1 MSETNHLD
9 AFKAQVEPEALKV
22 EVIDTAK
29 PITVKVRD
37 ENDNITERTYS
48 YKPWIPRWSQL
59 CDWAAEIS
67 SGMVIK
73 TKKDENGEEVSII
86 EMTKDYS
93 AKKNKVMT
101 EIVRS
106 TFSLDVNVDKIEPD
120 SMFDLL
126 SVIEEGGFLVR
137 LERLNLSSSTSKKST
152 TK

>member
-9 AFKAQVEPEALKV
+9 AFKAQVKPEVLKV
-22 EVIDTAK
+22 EVIDTTK

-37 ENDNITERTYS
+37 ENDNITERTYT
-48 YKPWIPRWSQL
+48 YKPWVPRWSQL

-67 SGMVIK
+67 SGMIIK
-73 TKKDENGEEVSII
+73 SKKDENGDEVSII

-93 AKKNKVMT
+93 SKKNKVMT

-106 TFSLDVNVDKIEPD
+106 TFSLDVSVDKIEPD

-126 SVIEEGGFLVR
+126 SVIEDGGFLVR

>member
-9 AFKAQVEPEALKV
+9 AFKATIEPETLKV
-22 EVIDTAK
+22 EVIDATK

-37 ENDNITERTYS
+37 ENDNITERTYT
-48 YKPWIPRWSQL
+48 YKPWVPRWSQL

-67 SGMVIK
+67 SGMIIK
-73 TKKDENGEEVSII
+73 SKKDENGEEVSII

-93 AKKNKVMT
+93 SKKNKVMT
-101 EIVRS
+101 EIVRT

-126 SVIEEGGFLVR
+126 SVIEEGGFLVQ
-137 LERLNLSSSTSKKST
+137 LERLNLNSSTAKKST
-152 TK
+152 IR